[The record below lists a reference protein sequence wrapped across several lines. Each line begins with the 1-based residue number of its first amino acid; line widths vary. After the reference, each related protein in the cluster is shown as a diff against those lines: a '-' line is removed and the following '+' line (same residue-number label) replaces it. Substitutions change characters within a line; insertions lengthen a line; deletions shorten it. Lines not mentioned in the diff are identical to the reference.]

1 MNTVMKLPAWMSG
14 RKKETVVKVSD
25 QEAEHAQ
32 WTLEE
37 MQRAEEINQ
46 LGLTRE
52 NPQWTRE
59 ELARFNQ
66 GGERPP
72 ITYPVDLDR
81 VPGPQAEYNRKMSQ
95 RAQKRDVDAITAD
108 LRENESEIKRLESE
122 LAGARVREI
131 DIRWELGQTLDEIE
145 KLAKDAR
152 KKYNLEA
159 PDVQPA
165 PADKPTPG
173 DQPVAD
179 DPGSPVRPGS
189 SAHAGA
195 SESAFADPRF
205 TPVPDKER
213 GDDEIPF

>member
-14 RKKETVVKVSD
+14 RKKETTVKVSD

-59 ELARFNQ
+59 ELARFNH

-72 ITYPVDLDR
+72 ITYPRDLDK
-81 VPGPQAEYNRKMSQ
+81 VPRPQAEYNRQNSP
-95 RAQKRDVDAITAD
+95 QKRDIDAITAD
-108 LRENESEIKRLESE
+108 IRANEAHIIDLEMSLSKARIHDIDLRSE
-122 LAGARVREI
+122 LG
-131 DIRWELGQTLDEIE
+131 GTLDEIE
-145 KLAKDAR
+145 NLARDAR

-165 PADKPTPG
+165 PTDGPTPG

-189 SAHAGA
+189 PTHAGA

-205 TPVPDKER
+205 TPMPHQER